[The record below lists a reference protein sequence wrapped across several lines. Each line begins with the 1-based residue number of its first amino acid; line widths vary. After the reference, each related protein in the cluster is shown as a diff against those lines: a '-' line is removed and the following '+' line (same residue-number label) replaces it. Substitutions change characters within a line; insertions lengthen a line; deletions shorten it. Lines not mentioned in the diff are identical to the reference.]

1 MTEITLSGY
10 SDTTENV
17 VTATSAL
24 VDGDKYIIPT
34 TDSKGNQLVGNA
46 DGSIQWILATE
57 SNSIGGFHYSVI
69 DNSDSSQSTPVRFS
83 IQSVN
88 IPVGKDIIGSMVG

>member
-34 TDSKGNQLVGNA
+34 TDSKGNQLVGSV
-46 DGSIQWILATE
+46 DGSIQWILATDDKHPA
-57 SNSIGGFHYSVI
+57 GFAYQVI
-69 DNSDSSQSTPVRFS
+69 DNSDSSTSGAVRFNITSTPAKRNP
-83 IQSVN
+83 I
-88 IPVGKDIIGSMVG
+88 VGDISD

>member
-17 VTATSAL
+17 VTATNAL

-46 DGSIQWILATE
+46 DGSIQWVLTSDSATPG
-57 SNSIGGFHYSVI
+57 SFGYSVI
-69 DNSDSSQSTPVRFS
+69 DNSDSSESAKVRFAPGSQTQTQSGIKKS
-83 IQSVN
+83 IK
-88 IPVGKDIIGSMVG
+88 G